1 MGGSTIITRIDGT
14 QHIKIGLLNIQR
26 KRGKEE
32 KKKVNVL
39 AVTVPLLTRHYILS
53 SQSCFSKGAP

>member
-1 MGGSTIITRIDGT
+1 MVRTIITKIDGT
-14 QHIKIGLLNIQR
+14 QHINIGLLNIQR
-26 KRGKEE
+26 KGGREE
-32 KKKVNVL
+32 KKVNVL

>member
-1 MGGSTIITRIDGT
+1 MVCTIITKIDGT
-14 QHIKIGLLNIQR
+14 QHINIGLLNIQR
-26 KRGKEE
+26 KGGREE
-32 KKKVNVL
+32 KKVNVL